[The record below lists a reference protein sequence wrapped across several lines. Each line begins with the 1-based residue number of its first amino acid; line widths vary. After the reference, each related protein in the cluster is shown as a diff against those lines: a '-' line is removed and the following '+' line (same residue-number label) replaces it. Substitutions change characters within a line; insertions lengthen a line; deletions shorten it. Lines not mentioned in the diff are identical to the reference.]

1 MKKIKGEDYEIN
13 LEKMPKENSVI
24 IEGFPGLGFVSTIVC
39 DYLIKHLDAEYIGY
53 IFTKKLLPFATIHQ
67 DKVVQPIQIFYDE
80 KNNIVIINTY
90 TSFEGIEYDIAEIIL
105 EFAKK
110 IKARQIISIEGI
122 TSLEEPSEK
131 IYFFSTQKKEEK
143 KLIEK
148 GFEKIKEGVIIG
160 VTGALLLRTENFPF
174 LGLFVEVHGEMPDN
188 RASALII
195 KALDSYLGLE
205 VDYKPLL
212 KKAEEIEEKIRS
224 LIEKIIKAGE
234 EKKKRISYTG

>member
-1 MKKIKGEDYEIN
+1 MKIKGKDYEIN
-13 LEKMPKENSVI
+13 LDKVPRENSVI

-39 DYLIKHLDAEYIGY
+39 NYLIKHLDAEYIGY

-67 DKVVQPIQIFYDE
+67 NKIVQPIEIFYDE
-80 KNNIVIINTY
+80 KNNIVIVNTY

-110 IKARQIISIEGI
+110 IKAKQIITIEGI
-122 TSLEEPSEK
+122 TTLQEPTEK
-131 IYFFSTQKKEEK
+131 IYFFTTQKKEEK

-148 GFEKIKEGVIIG
+148 GFEKIGEGIIVG
-160 VTGALLLRTENFPF
+160 VTGALLLRVEDFPL

-195 KALDSYLGLE
+195 KALDSYLGLNI
-205 VDYKPLL
+205 DYRPLL

-224 LIEKIIKAGE
+224 LIEKIKKVGE
-234 EKKKRISYTG
+234 EKKRRISYTG